1 MKHIDLIIEETLEN
15 ETKVFVQKTHWSF
28 IFNIKMIYNIIL
40 ILFINYFKIPI
51 INQIKKLYLMTNNE
65 MALLNIVLDGLFYIL
80 IVFLLFELLINLV
93 TLISIKTILTTQNI
107 IQVDGIFSVNVNKI
121 PLSNIENIDLKQSP
135 IGLLLNYGTIKI
147 KGQGSSTFY
156 FENIINP
163 INFKNEINIIMEKN
177 K

>member
-28 IFNIKMIYNIIL
+28 IFNIKMIYNSIL

-80 IVFLLFELLINLV
+80 IVFLLFELLYNLV

-147 KGQGSSTFY
+147 KGQGFSTFY

>member
-1 MKHIDLIIEETLEN
+1 MKHIDVIIEETLEN

-80 IVFLLFELLINLV
+80 IVFLLFELLYNLV

-147 KGQGSSTFY
+147 KGQGFSTFY

>member
-28 IFNIKMIYNIIL
+28 IFDIKMIYNIIL

-51 INQIKKLYLMTNNE
+51 INQTKKLYLMTNNE

-80 IVFLLFELLINLV
+80 IVFLLFELLFNLV
-93 TLISIKTILTTQNI
+93 ILISIKTILTTQNI
-107 IQVDGIFSVNVNKI
+107 IQVDGIFSVNVNKT

-147 KGQGSSTFY
+147 KGQGFSTFY